1 MSLSTSIR
9 PLIPLVIGL
18 VVGGVGVSLFR
29 ESLPGAEGSP
39 EVRANKLEH
48 ELKHARNQLAAL
60 EAGGAKG
67 RPGRTLSDGLRSLA
81 EDFREGRPVTPD
93 DVFRRAQP
101 LLRDL
106 APLFERMRIR
116 DGERQIDSLTGEL
129 TRKYN
134 LTPAQQE
141 SLKQWFTKK
150 TEEDAKRWTEMVG
163 NGNTSLEDLS
173 RESRNARR
181 DEGLD
186 AFMEKTLTGDKLA
199 AFKTERL
206 AERSQRVQQEAD
218 MRVERVDSIVKLDDA
233 QRDKVFGIMARG
245 SSDYDPSM
253 KLEGADGEIGATA
266 GGNRE
271 QATLAVLRPDQRAA
285 YEAERQRR
293 RAEAEKDAA
302 AIGLT
307 LPEKWDLLDQ

>member
-1 MSLSTSIR
+1 MSLASSIR
-9 PLIPLVIGL
+9 TMLPLAIGL
-18 VVGGVGVSLFR
+18 LVGGVGVSLFR
-29 ESLPGAEGSP
+29 DSLPGVEGSP
-39 EVRANKLEH
+39 EVRANQLEH
-48 ELKHARNQLAAL
+48 ELKRARNQIAAL

-67 RPGRTLSDGLRSLA
+67 RPGRTLSDGMRSLA
-81 EDFREGRPVTPD
+81 EDFRDGRKVTPD
-93 DVFRRAQP
+93 DVFRHAQP

-106 APLFERMRIR
+106 APIFERIRIR

-141 SLKQWFTKK
+141 SLKQWFTQK
-150 TEEDAKRWTEMVG
+150 TEEDAKQWTELVS
-163 NGNTSLEDLS
+163 NGNTSLEDLT
-173 RESRNARR
+173 RETRNTRPDR
-181 DEGLD
+181 DLD
-186 AFMEKTLTGDKLA
+186 AFMAKTLTGDKLA
-199 AFKTERL
+199 AFKSERL
-206 AERSQRVQQEAD
+206 AERAERVQQEAD

-233 QRDKVFGIMARG
+233 QRDQVFGIMARG

-253 KLEGADGEIGATA
+253 KLEGAGGEIGGTA

-271 QATLAVLRPDQRAA
+271 QATLSVLRPEQRAA

-293 RAEAEKDAA
+293 RAEAEKDLN

-307 LPEKWDLLDQ
+307 LPENWDTLDP

>member
-1 MSLSTSIR
+1 MSLSSSIR
-9 PLIPLVIGL
+9 PFVPLVIGL
-18 VVGGVGVSLFR
+18 LVGGVGVSLFR
-29 ESLPGAEGSP
+29 ESLPGAQGSP
-39 EVRANKLEH
+39 EVRANQLEH
-48 ELKHARNQLAAL
+48 ELKRAQNQIAAL

-67 RPGRTLSDGLRSLA
+67 RPGRTVTDGIRSLA
-81 EDFREGRPVTPD
+81 EDFREGRKVTPD
-93 DVFRRAQP
+93 DVFRSAQP

-106 APLFERMRIR
+106 APLFERIRIR

-141 SLKQWFTKK
+141 SLKQWFTQK
-150 TEEDAKRWTEMVG
+150 TEEDAKQWTELVS
-163 NGNTSLEDLS
+163 NGNTSLEDLT
-173 RESRNARR
+173 REMQNTRQ

-233 QRDKVFGIMARG
+233 QRDQVFGIMARG
-245 SSDYDPSM
+245 SRDYDPSM
-253 KLEGADGEIGATA
+253 KLEGAGGEIGTTA

-302 AIGLT
+302 AIGLSI
-307 LPEKWDLLDQ
+307 PENWDALDQ